1 MKHLIAIALAVLLT
15 ACGSDGDAGGTGGDE
30 TDGASQNGDS
40 ASALDLP
47 SAVIVTQES
56 ITIEAFE
63 GEAASDASLAAVAS
77 GLTLRTA
84 GTTSD
89 SAGATVIWAEGE
101 DASGAIKTAV
111 RHCLEADCVHAV
123 QTATQTGLN
132 WQASDGGTLS
142 PRPLGRPVLSKN
154 LTGQTLD
161 GQTVIAAQG
170 LSSTNIDF
178 VAPDAVP
185 SYDYATREFV
195 ALNTFGD
202 AFGTTLGTLTAAAQ
216 RSGSFDTVTELQY
229 VREDTLQETFEG
241 LDGMDAVVWLTQGV
255 RQLTQG
261 NQDEWRASRTVG
273 YTTNRGGFGDQ
284 TLDRDAVKN
293 LLNFNLAG
301 GPGLVVI
308 AGSASY
314 SDGSDDQPDSGSA
327 WQKLNDRDR
336 VVIGVKGLAGA
347 EAILEATEA
356 FLDAYLS
363 GEVSLEDALQLG
375 SLPLAESGASLE
387 SNQFDIDLT
396 KTWTPSASSVWSS
409 VPFYPN
415 AAQIRIP
422 IAAIPFC
429 VAPDAP
435 AGTARQPRDEDQAQP
450 FTEITFDGASFSGA
464 SETAL
469 TGVTV
474 AVNVQGTV
482 TGFEPGDRVFL
493 EVWGDFDDSFR
504 DFHGFGEGTIQ
515 EVSTD
520 DNGVIT
526 VGFNGTAFATPYTN
540 DLGESCVLNGPK
552 IQTTTSGLAAFVLT
566 P

>member
-1 MKHLIAIALAVLLT
+1 MTPISIVLLT
-15 ACGSDGDAGGTGGDE
+15 LLAGCGGDTTSNGVDGDPSSSGQDNDGEGT
-30 TDGASQNGDS
+30 TLS
-40 ASALDLP
+40 LP
-47 SAVIVTQES
+47 SAIVVTQES
-56 ITIEAFE
+56 MTIEAFE
-63 GEAASDASLAAVAS
+63 GEASEDAELAAVAA
-77 GLTLRTA
+77 GLNLTSA
-84 GTTSD
+84 GSTSD
-89 SAGATVIWAEGE
+89 SDGAVVTWAEGE
-101 DASGAIKTAV
+101 DSSGVVKAAV
-111 RHCLEADCVHAV
+111 RHCMADVCVHAI
-123 QTATQTGLN
+123 QIATASGLD
-132 WQASDGGTLS
+132 WQSADGTSMTPRTL
-142 PRPLGRPVLSKN
+142 GQPVLSKN

-178 VAPDAVP
+178 VDPAAMP
-185 SYDYATREFV
+185 SYDYATRDFV

-202 AFGTTLGTLTAAAQ
+202 AFGTTLSTVTTTAE
-216 RSGSFDTVTELQY
+216 RSGGFDNVTELQY

-273 YTTNRGGFGDQ
+273 YTTNRGGFGDH
-284 TLDRDAVKN
+284 TLDRDAVKE

-336 VVIGVKGLAGA
+336 VVVGVKGLADA
-347 EAILEATEA
+347 ETILTAVEA
-356 FLDAYLS
+356 FLDAYLT
-363 GEVSLEDALQLG
+363 GDVSLEDALQLG
-375 SLPLAESGASLE
+375 SIPLAESNASLE
-387 SNQFDIDLT
+387 SNQFDVDLS
-396 KTWTPSASSVWSS
+396 KTWTASDASVWSS

-415 AAQIRIP
+415 EAQIRIP

-429 VAPDAP
+429 LSPDAAP
-435 AGTARQPRDEDQAQP
+435 GTPRQPRDEDQAQP
-450 FTEITFDGASFSGA
+450 FTDITFDGASFSGA

-482 TGFEPGDRVFL
+482 TGFTPGDRVFL
-493 EVWGDFDDSFR
+493 EVWGDFDESFR
-504 DFHGFGEGTIQ
+504 GFHGFGEGTIQ
-515 EVSTD
+515 EVSED
-520 DNGVIT
+520 DNGVLT
-526 VGFNGTAFATPYTN
+526 VGFNGIAFATPYTN
-540 DLGESCVLNGPK
+540 DLGESCILNGPK